1 MSNAV
6 DDILSSL
13 DFDQLAQYV
22 GADPAEVEQAA
33 SAALPA
39 LFGGLQANAQ
49 DPSGASSIL
58 SALGQHDPSVLDGGV
73 DVSQVDTQDG
83 EAIAQHIFGQNT
95 DAVYNQ
101 LGQYSAAGGLGGSL
115 FRKLIP
121 ILAPLVLSYV
131 MKQMTQRTGGSGGSG
146 SGGGGLGDILGQ
158 VLGGGSGQKQ
168 QSSGGGG
175 LGDIL
180 GQVLGGG
187 AGQSTSTRSGG
198 SYQQEEPSGP
208 LIPTDGSG
216 PADQGSQQD
225 AQSGSASDPMGGILG
240 DILGQVLGGGA
251 TQSSQRSS
259 APSAGSII
267 TDVLGGLLGGGR
279 R

>member
-180 GQVLGGG
+180 GQVLGRGS
-187 AGQSTSTRSGG
+187 AGG
-198 SYQQEEPSGP
+198 SG
-208 LIPTDGSG
+208 
-216 PADQGSQQD
+216 AD
-225 AQSGSASDPMGGILG
+225 AQDEPALPQQTQESRPAPQSSGQPDLDSILQ
-240 DILGQVLGGGA
+240 DVLGGA
-251 TQSSQRSS
+251 ASSQSQRTQS
-259 APSAGSII
+259 PSGGGNIL
-267 TDVLGGLLGGGR
+267 TDILGGLLGGGR

>member
-13 DFDQLAQYV
+13 DIDQLAQYV
-22 GADPAEVEQAA
+22 GADPAAVEQAA
-33 SAALPA
+33 AAALPA
-39 LFGGLQANAQ
+39 LFGGLEANAQ

-58 SALGQHDPSVLDGGV
+58 SALGRHDPSLLDGGV
-73 DVSQVDTQDG
+73 DLGQVDTQDG

-101 LGQYSAAGGLGGSL
+101 LGQYPAAGGLGGGL
-115 FRKLIP
+115 FRKLMP
-121 ILAPLVLSYV
+121 MLAPIVLSYV
-131 MKQMTQRTGGSGGSG
+131 MKQMTQRTGG

-158 VLGGGSGQKQ
+158 VLGGGSGPQQ
-168 QSSGGGG
+168 QSSGGGGG

-187 AGQSTSTRSGG
+187 SARDAQEEQSLPRQTQQAPQAPQAQRSGQPNLD
-198 SYQQEEPSGP
+198 SI
-208 LIPTDGSG
+208 L
-216 PADQGSQQD
+216 QD
-225 AQSGSASDPMGGILG
+225 
-240 DILGQVLGGGA
+240 VLGGA
-251 TQSSQRSS
+251 ASSQSRRTQ
-259 APSAGSII
+259 APSGGGSIL
-267 TDVLGGLLGGGR
+267 TDILGGLLGGGR